1 MALMGSLNVSSAVSS
16 SPARSTFFS
25 GAQALQ
31 VEAGDARVTCRKEGI
46 HPKFFTDAKV
56 YCKGE
61 LVMSTGGTQN
71 EYIVDVWSGNHP
83 FFQGNKSALL
93 LDADRVDKFKQRYG
107 NLSTL
112 NDIPVLEKGEIIFE
126 KKKKNM
132 KGKGKK

>member
-1 MALMGSLNVSSAVSS
+1 
-16 SPARSTFFS
+16 
-25 GAQALQ
+25 
-31 VEAGDARVTCRKEGI
+31 
-46 HPKFFTDAKV
+46 
-56 YCKGE
+56 
-61 LVMSTGGTQN
+61 MSTGGTQN